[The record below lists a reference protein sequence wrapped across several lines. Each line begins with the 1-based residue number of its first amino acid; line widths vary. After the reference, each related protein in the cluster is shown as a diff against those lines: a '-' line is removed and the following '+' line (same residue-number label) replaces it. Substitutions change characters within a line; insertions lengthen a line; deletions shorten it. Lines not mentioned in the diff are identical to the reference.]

1 MYPVKGKK
9 PQEILKNLHAPEDDY
24 EFVMR
29 KCLDEANVMFTFN
42 RADTLFCESLPHRRD
57 KVFDIL
63 IWGQDLFR
71 LSEDGEPFVKR
82 WGCEQWEQV
91 LHNINTTKSDVM
103 DGYSG
108 RSIVGLP
115 KSPIPHS
122 TVEKADD
129 YGKVAIFM
137 AQLFISNM

>member
-29 KCLDEANVMFTFN
+29 KCLDEANVTFTFN

-91 LHNINTTKSDVM
+91 LHNINSTKSDVI

-108 RSIVGLP
+108 GGGL
-115 KSPIPHS
+115 
-122 TVEKADD
+122 EKKLLP
-129 YGKVAIFM
+129 YAICETTG
-137 AQLFISNM
+137 L